1 MGNHWW
7 LWIDLQHN
15 SLTEKNTPINLNK
28 RCAVE
33 VTYERSFYN
42 FHEPFKNLDIC
53 QLILS
58 NKVGEAGTLYVCMS
72 GLT

>member
-1 MGNHWW
+1 MRT
-7 LWIDLQHN
+7 LDR
-15 SLTEKNTPINLNK
+15 STNTPINLNK
-28 RCAVE
+28 RWAFE
-33 VTYERSFYN
+33 VAYERCFVN

-58 NKVGEAGTLYVCMS
+58 NKVGEAGTLHVCMS